1 MGKLMWPFGTVSFSL
16 IRTDDCVP
24 INFKEVSGI
33 KIFSLTILAGR
44 LLVESRDNIASGLE
58 LEFGS
63 EQW

>member
-1 MGKLMWPFGTVSFSL
+1 MWPVGTVGFSL
-16 IRTDDCVP
+16 IHTDDCVP

-44 LLVESRDNIASGLE
+44 LLVGSRDSITSSFE
-58 LEFGS
+58 LEFSS